1 MANQTFTVQTNS
13 KGLKTDVKAGEHN
26 LIIDEPQSMG
36 GTNEGADPLSTLL
49 GSLAGCETVVANLA
63 AKELDFDLQSIDFEI
78 DGSLDPRGLM
88 GTADVQ
94 PYFQTVNIEA
104 KVHTSETQERV
115 DELQK
120 LTDARCPVYTS
131 LEAAGIE
138 MNANW
143 VKA

>member
-1 MANQTFTVQTNS
+1 MSEQTFTIKTNS
-13 KGLKTDVKAGEHN
+13 KGLKTNIEAGEHS
-26 LIIDEPQSMG
+26 LVIDEPQSMG

-49 GSLAGCETVVANLA
+49 GSLAGCETVVANLV
-63 AKELDFDLQSIDFEI
+63 AKEIDFDLQSIDFEI
-78 DGSLDPRGLM
+78 DGSLDIRGLM

-94 PYFQTVNIEA
+94 PYFQKVNIEA

-115 DELQK
+115 EELQRI
-120 LTDARCPVYTS
+120 TDSRCPVYTT

-138 MNANW
+138 LNPNW